1 MGEAMKRKAQMN
13 KMLQLRQNKDCE
25 VARVAH
31 SIAKQT
37 GIHTWTLIWSHV
49 PTRNNGSYDC
59 VGVCAEEYENYG
71 PAAPPL
77 LGAVSKFEKTKS
89 IGLYANGML
98 LLNGVKKQIETNE
111 LTKLM
116 VLKQRKEEYNQKYN
130 KNKKNHKKDTSNTTI
145 PSNDSIKEAK
155 QEDEQKV
162 DTQKETKETKQT
174 NEKEKPMILFTK
186 GQHITVTINTD
197 VDNGVLTFAVDG
209 EILTDA
215 TVNNLFTTLGT
226 TTIHPCIGMCPYDP
240 TADDNQAIQNKT
252 QNDATTTLNTMESKN
267 ESKKE
272 GVLDQ
277 QNKMRIQCDT
287 LSKLMHTDPA
297 TFENMS
303 ESNRLKM
310 IEDLINKKKLLT
322 THSVT
327 LYVEKNLEE
336 EAAKLQQKKDE
347 EEKQLK
353 ELE

>member
-1 MGEAMKRKAQMN
+1 
-13 KMLQLRQNKDCE
+13 ML
-25 VARVAH
+25 
-31 SIAKQT
+31 I
-37 GIHTWTLIWSHV
+37 
-49 PTRNNGSYDC
+49 
-59 VGVCAEEYENYG
+59 
-71 PAAPPL
+71 
-77 LGAVSKFEKTKS
+77 
-89 IGLYANGML
+89 
-98 LLNGVKKQIETNE
+98 NGVKKQIETNE

-116 VLKQRKEEYNQKYN
+116 VLKQRKEEDNQNYN
-130 KNKKNHKKDTSNTTI
+130 KNKKNHKKESSNTTV
-145 PSNDSIKEAK
+145 PSNDNIKEAK
-155 QEDEQKV
+155 KEDEQKV

-174 NEKEKPMILFTK
+174 EAKEEKKEITTEENEKEKPMILFTK

-215 TVNNLFTTLGT
+215 TVTNLFTTLGT
-226 TTIHPCIGMCPYDP
+226 TTIHPCISMCPYDP
-240 TADDNQAIQNKT
+240 TADDNQATQNKT
-252 QNDATTTLNTMESKN
+252 QNDANTTLNTMESKN

-277 QNKMRIQCDT
+277 QNKMRTQCDT

-310 IEDLINKKKLLT
+310 IDDLINKKKLLNKP
-322 THSVT
+322 SVT

-353 ELE
+353 ELENQFEQNENDENDETKENKSSKENFVISNSNDSKIPMYVINIEKIEM

>member
-1 MGEAMKRKAQMN
+1 
-13 KMLQLRQNKDCE
+13 
-25 VARVAH
+25 
-31 SIAKQT
+31 
-37 GIHTWTLIWSHV
+37 
-49 PTRNNGSYDC
+49 
-59 VGVCAEEYENYG
+59 
-71 PAAPPL
+71 
-77 LGAVSKFEKTKS
+77 
-89 IGLYANGML
+89 ML
-98 LLNGVKKQIETNE
+98 LINGVKKQIETNE

-130 KNKKNHKKDTSNTTI
+130 KNKKNHKKDTSNTTA

-155 QEDEQKV
+155 KEDEKKV
-162 DTQKETKETKQT
+162 DTQKETKQTEAKEEKKETT
-174 NEKEKPMILFTK
+174 TEENEKEKPMILFTK

-215 TVNNLFTTLGT
+215 TVTNLFTTLGT

-240 TADDNQAIQNKT
+240 TADDNKTIQNKT
-252 QNDATTTLNTMESKN
+252 QSDANNTTLNTMESKN

-310 IEDLINKKKLLT
+310 IEDLINKKKLLNT
-322 THSVT
+322 PSVT

-353 ELE
+353 ELENQFEQNDGNDGKDETNETKKNTSSKDNFVISNSNDSKIPMYVQH

>member
-98 LLNGVKKQIETNE
+98 LINGVKKQIETNE

-116 VLKQRKEEYNQKYN
+116 VLKQRKEEYNQKY
-130 KNKKNHKKDTSNTTI
+130 KKNHKKDTSNTTV

-174 NEKEKPMILFTK
+174 EAKEEKE
-186 GQHITVTINTD
+186 
-197 VDNGVLTFAVDG
+197 
-209 EILTDA
+209 E
-215 TVNNLFTTLGT
+215 
-226 TTIHPCIGMCPYDP
+226 
-240 TADDNQAIQNKT
+240 
-252 QNDATTTLNTMESKN
+252 
-267 ESKKE
+267 
-272 GVLDQ
+272 
-277 QNKMRIQCDT
+277 
-287 LSKLMHTDPA
+287 
-297 TFENMS
+297 
-303 ESNRLKM
+303 
-310 IEDLINKKKLLT
+310 KKKPP
-322 THSVT
+322 
-327 LYVEKNLEE
+327 
-336 EAAKLQQKKDE
+336 QKK
-347 EEKQLK
+347 KK
-353 ELE
+353 KKKKKK